1 MEYGFLIVFAIAV
14 AIFLAAAGYAVLY
27 NRGNHVAPVKKQKNG
42 TDSIMSPDTKG
53 EQKEDISKD
62 FVQKKTL
69 QTTPSR
75 TFSKRRETVLPVHRE
90 VLYETQNIDA
100 ECFYYFKGARVLL
113 VEDNKINQGIIKSIL
128 QKSGMALEIAN
139 NGAEALE
146 MLEHDQNGFDII
158 LMDISMPVMDGIE
171 ATGRIRQQERFDMVP
186 IVTFTAF
193 VGGEEIEQ
201 MFEAGS
207 NAFLTKPLNINQL
220 YTVFKIYIRQEQ
232 RETKLENILQI
243 EGLDVAEGLRFA
255 EEDEF
260 RYKERLEMFLH
271 RYSNMYELMPQW
283 IRDERYDRVRA
294 ECFQLQSILGEI
306 GAYEM
311 KALVDDMI
319 KDFIYKNEHLLPRFI
334 HIYPIVFKTL
344 LDAIRQ
350 YLEAVK
356 TEADQESVPATIGD

>member
-1 MEYGFLIVFAIAV
+1 
-14 AIFLAAAGYAVLY
+14 
-27 NRGNHVAPVKKQKNG
+27 
-42 TDSIMSPDTKG
+42 
-53 EQKEDISKD
+53 
-62 FVQKKTL
+62 
-69 QTTPSR
+69 
-75 TFSKRRETVLPVHRE
+75 
-90 VLYETQNIDA
+90 
-100 ECFYYFKGARVLL
+100 
-113 VEDNKINQGIIKSIL
+113 
-128 QKSGMALEIAN
+128 
-139 NGAEALE
+139 
-146 MLEHDQNGFDII
+146 
-158 LMDISMPVMDGIE
+158 MDISMPVMDGIE

-220 YTVFKIYIRQEQ
+220 YTVFKIYIRQDQ

-255 EEDEF
+255 EEDEV

-271 RYSNMYELMPQW
+271 RYSNMYKLMPQW

-344 LDAIRQ
+344 LDAIEQ
-350 YLEAVK
+350 YLEAIK
-356 TEADQESVPATIGD
+356 STDDQKRVPATIGD